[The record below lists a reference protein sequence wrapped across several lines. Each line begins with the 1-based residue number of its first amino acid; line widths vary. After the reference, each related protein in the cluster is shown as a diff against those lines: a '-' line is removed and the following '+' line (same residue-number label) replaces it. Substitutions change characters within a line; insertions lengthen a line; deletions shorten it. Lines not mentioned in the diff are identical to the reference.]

1 VSTSPVSGRTESPS
15 QALGRQAQP
24 GLLAR
29 QSVRHGLTRVLTHLA
44 LLGISFIALIPL
56 AFMISTA
63 LKPFGQEFVFPIQ
76 WIPHP
81 AVWSNFIDAWS
92 SVPTGTF
99 LVNTAIVTFGALV
112 GELLSSSLA
121 AYGFARLRFPGRNF
135 LFMVCISSMMLPY
148 VVLIIPLFIMF
159 RTVHWIDT
167 FWPLIVPGWFG
178 VPFFIFML
186 RQYYLGLPLELDDA
200 AKIDG
205 AGRLRIWWSIL
216 VPLTKPALAAAGIFS
231 FIGHWNDFLAPLI
244 FLNTEDK
251 FTVALGVNMFFGE
264 YQVHMDLVMA
274 YSVMV
279 TLPVVTVFFVFQ
291 RYFVQG
297 IALTGL
303 TGR

>member
-1 VSTSPVSGRTESPS
+1 MNKSA
-15 QALGRQAQP
+15 ALGPRPRIRTLARYT
-24 GLLAR
+24 GRDVLAR
-29 QSVRHGLTRVLTHLA
+29 QSVRQLLAGLVTHLA
-44 LLGISFIALIPL
+44 LLCISVIALIPL
-56 AFMISTA
+56 AFMFTTA

-81 AVWSNFIDAWS
+81 AIWNNFSAAWTA
-92 SVPTGTF
+92 VPTATF
-99 LVNTAIVTFGALV
+99 LENTAIITFGAGI
-112 GELLSSSLA
+112 GELVSSSLV
-121 AYGFARLRFPGRNF
+121 AYGFARLRFPGRDA
-135 LFMVCISSMMLPY
+135 LFMVCLSTMMLPY

-186 RQYYLGLPLELDDA
+186 RQYFLTLPRELDEA

-205 AGRLRIWWSIL
+205 AGILRVWWSIL
-216 VPLTKPALAAAGIFS
+216 LPLLKPALAAVGIFS
-231 FIGHWNDFLAPLI
+231 FIGHWNDFLGPLI
-244 FLNTEDK
+244 FLNSQDK
-251 FTVALGVNMFFGE
+251 YTVALGVNMFFGE
-264 YQVHMDLVMA
+264 FQVHMDLVMA

-279 TLPVVTVFFVFQ
+279 TLPIVLVFFIFQ

>member
-1 VSTSPVSGRTESPS
+1 
-15 QALGRQAQP
+15 
-24 GLLAR
+24 
-29 QSVRHGLTRVLTHLA
+29 VLTHLA
-44 LLGISFIALIPL
+44 LLAISVVALIPL

-63 LKPFGQEFVFPIQ
+63 LKPFGQEFLFPIQ
-76 WIPHP
+76 WIPRP
-81 AVWSNFIDAWS
+81 AVWHNFIDAWT
-92 SVPTGTF
+92 SVPTATF
-99 LVNTAIVTFGALV
+99 LENTAIVTFGALI

-121 AYGFARLRFPGRNF
+121 AYGFARLRFPGRNILF
-135 LFMVCISSMMLPY
+135 LVCISSMMLPY

-186 RQYYLGLPLELDDA
+186 RQYFLGLPLELDDA

-205 AGRLRIWWSIL
+205 AGALRIWWSIL
-216 VPLTKPALAAAGIFS
+216 LPLTKPALAAAGIFS

-279 TLPVVTVFFVFQ
+279 TLPIVMVFFVFQ